1 MGGANSNIISR
12 TDDASF
18 FMHAGDPISQKSTRT
33 SLVMYAHHK
42 VVTDMAQWDL
52 DMRACMRDLT
62 GAGSVG
68 ASNSGTSSALTD
80 VASCNVMMHW
90 TLRPQADAATA
101 TGAHDDDDG
110 HDAVRPRRRA
120 STPAQAAPA
129 AGTSRRV
136 ATSVARDSSPLQRGG
151 PSTSTSSLTS
161 ASLSDTSGVE
171 PVQSASGV
179 PLAATIVPSGDPS
192 KPHGCSACAY
202 KAKKKVDLVRHIRTH
217 TGERPH

>member
-1 MGGANSNIISR
+1 
-12 TDDASF
+12 
-18 FMHAGDPISQKSTRT
+18 MHAGDPISQKSTRT

-171 PVQSASGV
+171 PVQSAVECRWQPLSSPRATHQSRTGARHALTKPRGRQTLCDTSGH
-179 PLAATIVPSGDPS
+179 T
-192 KPHGCSACAY
+192 
-202 KAKKKVDLVRHIRTH
+202 LVNVRINKLFIR
-217 TGERPH
+217 